1 MMHISTRLLRSLLPA
16 LLLSL
21 LLLLGG
27 TGMARASSSAP
38 QDVTRC
44 LSAAP
49 TTQTVAVNQLARVQV
64 TVICLPSVTP
74 SYVEVAWGDQTI
86 SRYPLCIEVCQVP
99 PLVIDASHSY
109 AEVGD
114 FHPNI
119 CVVPSPFGSVPLCV
133 QVEIIVIQL
142 A

>member
-1 MMHISTRLLRSLLPA
+1 MMHVSTRLLRSLLPA

-27 TGMARASSSAP
+27 TGVAGASSSAS
-38 QDVTRC
+38 QDVTHC

-49 TTQTVAVNQLARVQV
+49 ATQTVAVKQLARVQV
-64 TVICLPSVTP
+64 TVNCLPSFTP
-74 SYVEVAWGDQTI
+74 SYVEVAWGDQTV
-86 SRYPLCIEVCQVP
+86 SRYPLCLDACPVP
-99 PLVIDASHSY
+99 PLVINASHSY
-109 AEVGD
+109 ATVGD